1 MREPLTFDVALGHRL
16 RRARE
21 DQGLTADDIA
31 RHSTLLGL
39 DWDRST
45 VARIEL
51 GKRRVTASELFLLPR
66 LYGRSGSRLVE
77 ILPTERVALTP
88 AVAATPDALASVL
101 SKSRVERSGLEG
113 WSLPKRDEFVAQTL
127 DQMKAYA
134 PKMDAWARA
143 AAPGAESYGTVA
155 IASQHVKEDATVK
168 AAARLGA
175 TPLHVAVAAEQ
186 LWERRLA
193 EERDAR
199 VEAMGPA
206 PSTRARQAR
215 RGHVT
220 RELLVELA
228 PEVEKVRTGSTE
240 QQEAADGER

>member
-1 MREPLTFDVALGHRL
+1 MLEPLTFDVALGHRL
-16 RRARE
+16 RRVRE
-21 DQGLTADDIA
+21 DQKLTADDIA

-51 GKRRVTASELFLLPR
+51 GKRRVTAAELFLLPR
-66 LYGRSGSRLVE
+66 LYGGSNGLPGL
-77 ILPTERVALTP
+77 LPTERVTLTS

-101 SKSRVERSGLEG
+101 SRSPAGRKG
-113 WSLPKRDEFVAQTL
+113 WSLPKWDELLAQTWDRL
-127 DQMKAYA
+127 KASA
-134 PKMDAWARA
+134 PSREAWARE
-143 AAPGAESYGTVA
+143 AAPGAESYGVVVE
-155 IASQHVKEDATVK
+155 ASTHMREEATTK

-175 TPLHVAVAAEQ
+175 TPLQVAVAALQ
-186 LWERRLA
+186 SWDRGLA

-206 PSTRARQAR
+206 TSTRARQAR

-220 RELLVELA
+220 RTLLAELA
-228 PEVEKVRTGSTE
+228 PVVDQVRTGSTQ
-240 QQEAADGER
+240 QQEVSDVKC